1 MDPAIAVHSLIGSL
15 RRWRIEHNGK
25 YPEKI
30 FVNPPMMYMIDKENS
45 RLEGYYG
52 PVHGRVFIGIAVQ
65 DYSTQ
70 EDAPEYYLSGERG
83 RFIDESFVLKP
94 GNPAWFENIQKGEP
108 HEN

>member
-1 MDPAIAVHSLIGSL
+1 MDPAIAVLSIMGSL

-30 FVNPPMMYMIDKENS
+30 FVNPPMMRMIDIENS
-45 RLEGYYG
+45 RLNDFYG
-52 PVHGRVFIGIAVQ
+52 PRHGSVFMGVALQ
-65 DYSTQ
+65 NYSTQ
-70 EDAPEYYLSGERG
+70 EDNPEYYISEERG
-83 RFIDESFVLKP
+83 HFIDESFVLKP